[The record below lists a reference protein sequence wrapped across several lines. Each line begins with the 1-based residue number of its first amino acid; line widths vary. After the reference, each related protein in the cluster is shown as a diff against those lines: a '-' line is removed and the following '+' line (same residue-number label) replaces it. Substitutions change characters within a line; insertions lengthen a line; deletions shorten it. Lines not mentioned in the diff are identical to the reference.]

1 MKPLFLVPTLLL
13 FSSCVRTQTISDTE
27 LKFTQAWVWEYENEL
42 IPENQPGHQ
51 GEMVVY
57 FDPELNYWLFNVEAY
72 GTSGEMFEW
81 ILGKPDGTYIFNV
94 NDEFKT
100 YQTQQKI
107 EFKTNKLDL
116 NSTGLF
122 KEFKNFNI
130 DFEPI
135 KAEVF
140 EFNYL
145 KTNDKT
151 EIFLAN
157 FEADFTALYHFNQL
171 DSEVKLPIQFLTSLN
186 PNQLIAEE
194 NSVVSEK
201 RIRYKLIDVS
211 HTEYYIQLN
220 DAKNK

>member
-1 MKPLFLVPTLLL
+1 MKPLFLVPIVLL
-13 FSSCVRTQTISDTE
+13 FSSCVRTQTISNTE

-42 IPENQPGHQ
+42 IAKNQAGRQ

-57 FDPELNYWLFNVEAY
+57 FNPELNYWLFNFEAY
-72 GTSGEMFEW
+72 GASGEMFEW
-81 ILGKPDGTYIFNV
+81 ILGKPDGTYIFSV

-107 EFKTNKLDL
+107 EFDTTQLDL
-116 NSTGLF
+116 KPTAKF
-122 KEFKNFNI
+122 KYFKYFTI

-135 KAEVF
+135 KAEIF
-140 EFNYL
+140 ELNYL

-151 EIFLAN
+151 EISLAN

-220 DAKNK
+220 DGKK